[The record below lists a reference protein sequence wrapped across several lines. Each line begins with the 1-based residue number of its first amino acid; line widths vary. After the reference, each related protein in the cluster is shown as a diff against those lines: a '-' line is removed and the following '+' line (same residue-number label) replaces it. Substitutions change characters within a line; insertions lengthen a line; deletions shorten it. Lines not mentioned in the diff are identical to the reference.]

1 MIWLVMFVGG
11 IFTFGTRFVMLSGWV
26 AHGLPRWLI
35 DALAFVPIA
44 VLTAILLPAVLIDPA
59 TQQIIVIG
67 NKRIVAA
74 VVATIIALLTR
85 NVIATISSG
94 LATLWLVQWWLLVA
108 VGLVI
113 LCLGGLMSDLN
124 LWRSHH
130 FFAPALDQG
139 WSPHQLHALSI

>member
-1 MIWLVMFVGG
+1 MIWLVMILGG

-44 VLTAILLPAVLIDPA
+44 VLTAILVPAVLIDPA
-59 TQQIIVIG
+59 TQQIIIIG
-67 NKRIVAA
+67 NARVIAA

-94 LATLWLVQWWLLVA
+94 LATLWFVQW
-108 VGLVI
+108 
-113 LCLGGLMSDLN
+113 C
-124 LWRSHH
+124 
-130 FFAPALDQG
+130 F
-139 WSPHQLHALSI
+139 

>member
-1 MIWLVMFVGG
+1 MIWLVMILGG

-44 VLTAILLPAVLIDPA
+44 VLTVILVPAVLIDPA

-94 LATLWLVQWWLLVA
+94 LATLWFVQWWL
-108 VGLVI
+108 
-113 LCLGGLMSDLN
+113 
-124 LWRSHH
+124 
-130 FFAPALDQG
+130 
-139 WSPHQLHALSI
+139 

>member
-1 MIWLVMFVGG
+1 MIWLVMIVGG

-44 VLTAILLPAVLIDPA
+44 VLTAILVPAVLIDPA
-59 TQQIIVIG
+59 TQQIVVIG
-67 NKRIVAA
+67 DARIVAA

-94 LATLWLVQWWLLVA
+94 LATLWFVQWWL
-108 VGLVI
+108 
-113 LCLGGLMSDLN
+113 
-124 LWRSHH
+124 
-130 FFAPALDQG
+130 
-139 WSPHQLHALSI
+139 

>member
-1 MIWLVMFVGG
+1 MIWLVMIVGG
-11 IFTFGTRFVMLSGWV
+11 MFTFGTRFVMLSGWV

-44 VLTAILLPAVLIDPA
+44 VLTAILVPAVLIDPA

-67 NKRIVAA
+67 NTRIVAA

-94 LATLWLVQWWLLVA
+94 LATLWFVQWWL
-108 VGLVI
+108 
-113 LCLGGLMSDLN
+113 
-124 LWRSHH
+124 
-130 FFAPALDQG
+130 
-139 WSPHQLHALSI
+139 

>member
-1 MIWLVMFVGG
+1 MIWLVMIVGG

-44 VLTAILLPAVLIDPA
+44 VLTAILVPAVLIDPA

-67 NKRIVAA
+67 NARIVAA

-94 LATLWLVQWWLLVA
+94 LATLWFVQLWL
-108 VGLVI
+108 
-113 LCLGGLMSDLN
+113 
-124 LWRSHH
+124 
-130 FFAPALDQG
+130 
-139 WSPHQLHALSI
+139 

>member
-1 MIWLVMFVGG
+1 MIWLVMIVGG

-44 VLTAILLPAVLIDPA
+44 VLTAILVPVVLIDPA

-94 LATLWLVQWWLLVA
+94 LTTLWFLQWWL
-108 VGLVI
+108 
-113 LCLGGLMSDLN
+113 
-124 LWRSHH
+124 
-130 FFAPALDQG
+130 
-139 WSPHQLHALSI
+139 

>member
-1 MIWLVMFVGG
+1 MIWLVMIVGG
-11 IFTFGTRFVMLSGWV
+11 IFTFCTRFVMLSGWV

-44 VLTAILLPAVLIDPA
+44 VLTAILVPAVLIDPA

-94 LATLWLVQWWLLVA
+94 LVTLWFVQWWL
-108 VGLVI
+108 
-113 LCLGGLMSDLN
+113 
-124 LWRSHH
+124 
-130 FFAPALDQG
+130 
-139 WSPHQLHALSI
+139 

>member
-1 MIWLVMFVGG
+1 MIWLVMIVGG

-44 VLTAILLPAVLIDPA
+44 VLTAILVPAVLIDPA
-59 TQQIIVIG
+59 TQQIVVIG

-94 LATLWLVQWWLLVA
+94 LTTLWFLQWWL
-108 VGLVI
+108 
-113 LCLGGLMSDLN
+113 
-124 LWRSHH
+124 
-130 FFAPALDQG
+130 
-139 WSPHQLHALSI
+139 

>member
-1 MIWLVMFVGG
+1 MIWLVMIVGG

-44 VLTAILLPAVLIDPA
+44 VLTAILVPAVLIDPA

-94 LATLWLVQWWLLVA
+94 LATLWFLQW
-108 VGLVI
+108 
-113 LCLGGLMSDLN
+113 CL
-124 LWRSHH
+124 
-130 FFAPALDQG
+130 
-139 WSPHQLHALSI
+139 

>member
-1 MIWLVMFVGG
+1 MIWLVMIVGG

-26 AHGLPRWLI
+26 AHGLARWLI

-44 VLTAILLPAVLIDPA
+44 VLTAILVPAVLIDPA
-59 TQQIIVIG
+59 TQQIVVIG

-94 LATLWLVQWWLLVA
+94 LATLWFVQWWL
-108 VGLVI
+108 
-113 LCLGGLMSDLN
+113 
-124 LWRSHH
+124 
-130 FFAPALDQG
+130 
-139 WSPHQLHALSI
+139 

>member
-1 MIWLVMFVGG
+1 MIWLVMIVGG

-44 VLTAILLPAVLIDPA
+44 VLTAILVPAVLIDPA

-67 NKRIVAA
+67 NQRIVAA

-94 LATLWLVQWWLLVA
+94 LATLWFVQWWL
-108 VGLVI
+108 
-113 LCLGGLMSDLN
+113 
-124 LWRSHH
+124 
-130 FFAPALDQG
+130 
-139 WSPHQLHALSI
+139 

>member
-1 MIWLVMFVGG
+1 MIVGG

-44 VLTAILLPAVLIDPA
+44 VLTAILVPAVLIDPV

-94 LATLWLVQWWLLVA
+94 LATLWFVQWWL
-108 VGLVI
+108 
-113 LCLGGLMSDLN
+113 
-124 LWRSHH
+124 
-130 FFAPALDQG
+130 
-139 WSPHQLHALSI
+139 

>member
-1 MIWLVMFVGG
+1 MIWLVMILGG

-44 VLTAILLPAVLIDPA
+44 VLTAILVPAVLIDPA

-94 LATLWLVQWWLLVA
+94 LATLWFVQWWL
-108 VGLVI
+108 
-113 LCLGGLMSDLN
+113 
-124 LWRSHH
+124 
-130 FFAPALDQG
+130 
-139 WSPHQLHALSI
+139 

>member
-1 MIWLVMFVGG
+1 MIWLVMIVGG

-44 VLTAILLPAVLIDPA
+44 VLTAILVPAVLIDPA
-59 TQQIIVIG
+59 TQQIIVVG

-94 LATLWLVQWWLLVA
+94 LATLWFVQWWL
-108 VGLVI
+108 
-113 LCLGGLMSDLN
+113 
-124 LWRSHH
+124 
-130 FFAPALDQG
+130 
-139 WSPHQLHALSI
+139 